1 MTETLCDSC
10 KAIPADLF
18 IKEKYEY
25 ELHPSFQHLEQSA
38 RVLGCR
44 ACKIFLDCLVS
55 NPYRYD
61 PSDSSYREGPRYP
74 GKIFL
79 RHNMTLRYNDA
90 PLSIRCSGEQS
101 FADDIPCL
109 VWSEE
114 GVIRRRHQWSFVGF
128 LSPEADSNDNIMV
141 MRGLI
146 DNCLRDHSQ
155 CRDAARRK
163 RRKYPRR
170 LVAID
175 AHTATPRIRL
185 VDGKAVKRDKATY
198 LTLSHCWGK
207 VAEDAPW
214 KLTKSSAPSFYTDIP
229 FHILPL
235 TFRQAISITSRL
247 GEKYIWIDSLCI
259 IQDSVQD
266 WMEESQTMG

>member
-1 MTETLCDSC
+1 MTETLCDRC
-10 KAIPADLF
+10 KTIPVDLF
-18 IKEKYEY
+18 IKHKYEY

-38 RVLGCR
+38 QVLGCR

-55 NPYRYD
+55 NPH
-61 PSDSSYREGPRYP
+61 RENPRYA
-74 GKIFL
+74 GKIL
-79 RHNMTLRYNDA
+79 LGHDMTFRYNTA
-90 PLSIRCSGEQS
+90 PLGIWCSSEQS
-101 FADDIPCL
+101 VVDFVPCF

-114 GVIRRRHQWSFVGF
+114 GIIRRKDWGFMGF

-146 DNCLRDHSQ
+146 DNCLKVHSQ
-155 CRDAARRK
+155 CQDAARRK

-170 LVAID
+170 LIAVD
-175 AHTATPRIRL
+175 AHPDGPRIRL
-185 VDGKAVKRDKATY
+185 VDGKNIKWKKPAY
-198 LTLSHCWGK
+198 LTLSHCWGN

-214 KLTKSSAPSFYTDIP
+214 KLTKSSAPLFYNAIP

-235 TFRQAISITSRL
+235 TFRQAISITLRL

-266 WMEESQTMG
+266 WMKESQTMG